1 MIFYH
6 RLFSYLII
14 NEKNITKK
22 NMSEIIF
29 KSICP
34 VSGCHDDE
42 IQTWHHTGC
51 PSDSHEYISDQA
63 IVRCDYCGKKWDF
76 FDTKFNCNHGGN
88 GSGKPCLE
96 KAIKAFN
103 CLLMEN
109 EISRDFFFRLVK
121 SLENQAEKYE

>member
-6 RLFSYLII
+6 RLFSYLSI

-34 VSGCHDDE
+34 VSGCDNNE
-42 IQTWHHTGC
+42 IQTWHHDGC

-88 GSGKPCLE
+88 GSGKPCLR
-96 KAIKAFN
+96 KAIQAFN
-103 CLLMEN
+103 LLLISN
-109 EISRDFFFRLVK
+109 EIPPDFFFRLVK
-121 SLENQAEKYE
+121 SLKNQAEE

>member
-1 MIFYH
+1 
-6 RLFSYLII
+6 
-14 NEKNITKK
+14 
-22 NMSEIIF
+22 MSEIIF

-34 VSGCHDDE
+34 VSGCDNNE

-88 GSGKPCLE
+88 GSGKPCLR
-96 KAIKAFN
+96 KSIYAFTR
-103 CLLMEN
+103 LFDSN
-109 EISRDFFFRLVK
+109 EISIDFLIRVQE
-121 SLENQAEKYE
+121 SLIDQAEKYE